1 MLLERDEELT
11 MLTGVLDRTL
21 KSAGHTVVI
30 SGEAGIG
37 KSALTRSFLKSLP
50 ASVRVLK
57 GACEDLSIAEPLA
70 PLIDLAR
77 EADWALPD
85 HIATLGERLSLF
97 SEAVDFF
104 GDPGQATVILIED
117 VHWADDA
124 TQDFLRYVARR
135 IEDRPVLL
143 LLTSRDDEHEGRP
156 QVRRITGG
164 MSSDQVTR
172 MTLAPLSRSAVGVL
186 AGEAG
191 RNADDIYD
199 LSGGNAFYVTELL
212 LSQSKGLPGSVR
224 DSVLVRLYPLTPDA
238 RGLLEAV
245 SVFPRR
251 AERGLLD
258 EIVPGSD
265 RLLDECVHWG
275 LLEDDNAFVA
285 FRHVLARRAVEDAMP
300 RKRLR
305 ELHSGLLTLLA
316 TRPDVSHARLLHHAA
331 GAGDRKAI
339 HIYAPQAA
347 ADARRLGALNE
358 AAGYYELAVA
368 NLDES
373 ERETRADFLQN
384 IAWICYQTGQNR
396 RAVEMQ
402 KQALEHFVATGNV
415 LREGDGYR
423 RLSRFHWVV
432 GDRKAAQDYAARA
445 IRALAGHPGPELARA
460 QSNLAQLAM
469 LDYDDD
475 AVRAPAEEAMR
486 LAREFDCPD
495 ILAHAQNNLAM
506 SLARSDPERG
516 RALLRESLETSTTY
530 NFTDDAGRAY
540 INWAFFEK
548 YALEFERSIEL
559 AEEGRRYCL
568 AHEQDGNAAYL
579 SGTIAWNLIQ
589 MGRFER
595 AVDVARNVLSDT
607 LKQGNMSSV
616 FLAAVALIWTSL
628 RSTGEEDREA
638 SAVLEEFIAKMDEVQ
653 RLEVYAAI
661 VAERAW
667 LGQESPDQAIELL
680 TTVLNRVSDV
690 SNVPLAL
697 IWLHKL
703 DPDRMLPKSPYLL
716 EPVRLQIEG
725 HWREAAE
732 KWEEKGAVFNQALA
746 LAEGDD
752 EACQQ
757 AARILEEMG
766 AYGSLKALQR
776 DMRNAGLVAKTSVP
790 RRTTAA
796 NPAGLTK
803 RQLDV
808 LAALNEGLSNAEIA
822 NRLFISSKTVDHHV
836 SAILAKLD
844 VTSRGE
850 AAAKARAAGWLDA

>member
-1 MLLERDEELT
+1 MLLERDEDMT
-11 MLTGVLDRTL
+11 VLTGALERTL
-21 KSAGHTVVI
+21 KAAGHTVVI

-37 KSALTRSFLKSLP
+37 KSALARSFLKSLP
-50 ASVRVLK
+50 QSVRVLK

-77 EADWALPD
+77 EAEWALPD
-85 HIATLGERLSLF
+85 HIATQGERLSLF
-97 SEAVDFF
+97 SQAVDIF
-104 GDPGQATVILIED
+104 GNAGRPTVMLIED

-124 TQDFLRYVARR
+124 TQDFLRYFARR

-143 LLTSRDDEHEGRP
+143 LLTARDDEHEGRP

-164 MSSDQVTR
+164 LSSDQVMR
-172 MTLAPLSRSAVGVL
+172 MTLAPLSRRAVGAL
-186 AGEAG
+186 ASEAG
-191 RNADDIYD
+191 RNADDVYE

-224 DSVLVRLYPLTPDA
+224 DSVLLRLDPLTPEA
-238 RGLLEAV
+238 RGVLEAV

-258 EIVPGSD
+258 ELVPGSD
-265 RLLDECVHWG
+265 GLLDECVHWG
-275 LLEDDNAFVA
+275 LLEEDDSFVA
-285 FRHVLARRAVEDAMP
+285 FRHVLARRAVEDAIP

-305 ELHSGLLTLLA
+305 ELHAGLLSLLA
-316 TRPDVSHARLLHHAA
+316 TRQDVSHARLLHHAV

-339 HIYAPQAA
+339 RVYAPQAA
-347 ADARRLGALNE
+347 ADARRLGALSE
-358 AAGYYELAVA
+358 AAGYYELAFA
-368 NLDES
+368 NLGES

-396 RAVEMQ
+396 RAVDMQ
-402 KQALEHFVATGNV
+402 KQALEHFVATGDV

-432 GDRKAAQDYAARA
+432 GERNAAQDYAARA
-445 IRALAGHPGPELARA
+445 IRALSGHPGPELARA
-460 QSNLAQLAM
+460 LSNLAQLAM
-469 LDYDDD
+469 LDYDDE

-486 LAREFDCPD
+486 LAREFGCPD

-506 SLARSDPERG
+506 SLARSDPERA
-516 RALLRESLETSTTY
+516 RALLRESLKTSTTY
-530 NFTDDAGRAY
+530 AFTDDAGRAY

-548 YALEFERSIEL
+548 YWLEFERSIEI
-559 AEEGRRYCL
+559 AEEGRRYCH

-579 SGTIAWNLIQ
+579 SGTISWNLIH
-589 MGRFER
+589 MGRFEP
-595 AVDVARNVLSDT
+595 AAEVARKVLSDT
-607 LKQGNMSSV
+607 LMQGNMSSV
-616 FLAAVALIWTSL
+616 FLATVALIWSSL
-628 RSTGEEDREA
+628 RTTGEEDQEA
-638 SAVLEEFIAKMDEVQ
+638 SAYLDDFISKMDEVQ

-667 LGQESPDQAIELL
+667 LGQESADLAIGLL
-680 TTVLNRVSDV
+680 TTVLDRVSDV
-690 SNVPLAL
+690 ANVPLVL

-703 DPDRMLPKSPYLL
+703 DPDRRLPTSPHLL
-716 EPVRLQIEG
+716 EHVRLQIEG

-732 KWEEKGAVFNQALA
+732 KWGEKGAVFNQALA
-746 LAEGDD
+746 LADGDD
-752 EACQQ
+752 DACQK
-757 AARILEEMG
+757 AARILEDIG

-776 DMRNAGLVAKTSVP
+776 DMRNAGRVAKTSVP

-796 NPAGLTK
+796 NPASLTK

-850 AAAKARAAGWLDA
+850 AAAKARAAGWLQA